1 MTREFAKELKHA
13 GFPIPAYRPGH
24 HFFPHE
30 NSTGWSDFARDHGVT
45 IGHFEL
51 ENRLQDIKDGYYCP
65 ALSDLLDACGQRFA
79 RLSIVKD
86 IWFAQC
92 DAAGNDRDGA
102 KPRGSRRP
110 ALARAEWKTDPKVN
124 ARPRRAISRVADH
137 SRGSH
142 GHRRAACRIFMM
154 ISSSAFSSTI

>member
-45 IGHFEL
+45 IGHYDI

-65 ALSDLLDACGQRFA
+65 ALSDLLDACGRRFA

-86 IWFAQC
+86 LWFAQC
-92 DAAGNDRDGA
+92 DD
-102 KPRGSRRP
+102 P
-110 ALARAEWKTDPKVN
+110 ATTAMGQSPEEAVGRLWLALNGKTD
-124 ARPRRAISRVADH
+124 SRD
-137 SRGSH
+137 
-142 GHRRAACRIFMM
+142 
-154 ISSSAFSSTI
+154 